1 METSPEI
8 DHNPSPLEQRRERL
22 RRFADRVMEAIEQLP
37 MPESFIEGERAQRCL
52 AQTDRTLVQLHSR
65 PGTRPNTV
73 PNGGTSPAPSRSATP
88 RAPEPEPPFAYSYDD
103 DDIDDP
109 DDLDNGDD
117 SHAPPAM
124 PETTDRARRLE
135 ATYSHL
141 ETLFAYGRE
150 LIVGEDSLPLRHPPP

>member
-8 DHNPSPLEQRRERL
+8 DHNLSPLEQRRERL

-37 MPESFIEGERAQRCL
+37 MPKSFIEGERAQRCL

-73 PNGGTSPAPSRSATP
+73 PNAGTSAAPSRSATP
-88 RAPEPEPPFAYSYDD
+88 RAPEPSFAYSYDD
-103 DDIDDP
+103 DDI

-135 ATYSHL
+135 ATYSYL
-141 ETLFAYGRE
+141 ETLYAYGRE
-150 LIVGEDSLPLRHPPP
+150 LIVGEDTLPLRHPPP